1 MLSPLAQGH
10 QKGQLGAEAQAKAAK
25 GGWGRQSSDL
35 RLNSP
40 LDRES
45 DPIAIPSLTLRICS
59 KVPFNFVN
67 MEGLPGFLCIR
78 TTGSIPLW
86 SKNRI

>member
-1 MLSPLAQGH
+1 MVMLSPLAQGQ

-45 DPIAIPSLTLRICS
+45 
-59 KVPFNFVN
+59 
-67 MEGLPGFLCIR
+67 EGSSQREGHCL
-78 TTGSIPLW
+78 
-86 SKNRI
+86 